1 MEQSVNVLTAQARS
15 DKGKGPAR
23 RLRQAG
29 FIPAVVYGQKRDPTH
44 ISVDPSALQKAIATP
59 HKFNTLLTLQL
70 DGTEKRVLFREY
82 EVDPVSRRLLHA
94 DFLEVD
100 MAKAVK
106 VEVPLVTT
114 GKAEG
119 VTAGG
124 ILTVSAHDITVE
136 ALPGSIPVRIEVDVT
151 PLKIGGSLHIADV
164 KAPQG
169 VKIEVRHQLHGR
181 RRLGT
186 GEGRG
191 GGRRGAGG
199 RCGAGRRRC
208 RGCSGWSGGRSGRGS
223 GRGWQGRGS
232 GRRRQGGRQAGQEV
246 ALREARG
253 RPGKPG
259 GRVRADPSQHRVP
272 GRRRARGAVPGGV
285 LGEEVRGRDCRGE
298 RGAGAG
304 LDREAPDLHE
314 RLRRGGRPCPAIL
327 EARAR
332 GFWWWCTTIPSSTPS
347 ACR

>member
-29 FIPAVVYGQKRDPTH
+29 FIPAVVYGQKREPTH
-44 ISVDPSALQKAIATP
+44 ISVDPAALQKAIATP

-100 MAKAVK
+100 MAKPVK

-136 ALPGSIPVRIEVDVT
+136 ALPASIPVRIEVDVT
-151 PLKIGGSLHIADV
+151 SLKIGGSLHIADV

-169 VKIEVRHQLHGR
+169 VKIKYATNFTVAVVSAPEKEEVV
-181 RRLGT
+181 
-186 GEGRG
+186 
-191 GGRRGAGG
+191 
-199 RCGAGRRRC
+199 
-208 RGCSGWSGGRSGRGS
+208 
-223 GRGWQGRGS
+223 
-232 GRRRQGGRQAGQEV
+232 V
-246 ALREARG
+246 APA
-253 RPGKPG
+253 
-259 GRVRADPSQHRVP
+259 
-272 GRRRARGAVPGGV
+272 AVPGAAPVEGAAPA
-285 LGEEVRGRDCRGE
+285 
-298 RGAGAG
+298 AGAAAAAG
-304 LDREAPDLHE
+304 AAPAAGGAKAAAPAAGAKAEAK
-314 RLRRGGRPCPAIL
+314 PAKK
-327 EARAR
+327 
-332 GFWWWCTTIPSSTPS
+332 
-347 ACR
+347 